1 MQKEENLKKLKMEKR
16 GDKMKTNKG
25 ITLIALVITIIVML
39 ILVVVTIRI
48 STNGGLFDYA
58 GKAARETNDAITD
71 ETDIANGKITIGGV
85 TYNSIEDY
93 INRDKISSVKLKY
106 KVEGSNIMV
115 YLEDSYI
122 DYLETNELEASAGSD
137 SAYTSYITN
146 KIAEKPL
153 EEKEDY
159 IVKVWNKQKG
169 TSYKNIGELIATE
182 YGSQEAF
189 IEAMFPTV
197 ERIAYL
203 TIATKKAKAED
214 DSNNSDGKTYEDAIN
229 EQYSNLYWSKLSLEL
244 PNKKTIIMEAQ
255 GLIYGVTES
264 GTYTFTAT
272 DVEGKTAKV
281 DVPVEIPANTKFA
294 IIKLK
299 TNNGNAET
307 GNRITIPIT
316 VGTTTWGDFV
326 GQSIF
331 GKIGVFFEEIDNKI
345 TTSWGNTLRGGNTYP
360 IISTTLIEETEYESY
375 IQRYESYIVNDF

>member
-1 MQKEENLKKLKMEKR
+1 M
-16 GDKMKTNKG
+16 T
-25 ITLIALVITIIVML
+25 TIIVML

-48 STNGGLFDYA
+48 STNGGLFKKA

-137 SAYTSYITN
+137 SAYKSYITN

-189 IEAMFPTV
+189 IEAMFSTPQKETLKKMGTAQIMKESTV
-197 ERIAYL
+197 EQVAYL
-203 TIATKKAKAED
+203 TIAMEKAIIKKD
-214 DSNNSDGKTYEDAIN
+214 DSNNSDGKTYEYAIN
-229 EQYSNLYWSKLSLEL
+229 EQYGNLYWSKLSLEL
-244 PNKKTIIMEAQ
+244 PNKKTIIMEAK
-255 GLIYGVTES
+255 GRLIYGVTES

-294 IIKLK
+294 IIKQK

-331 GKIGVFFEEIDNKI
+331 GFFGVVFFEETDNKI

-375 IQRYESYIVNDF
+375 RHILF